1 MHHGSS
7 GSRTTLRSTADCAT
21 GWNWATWATTAQ
33 ASPGKRGSAT
43 RLRTTRITAAMPG
56 GPSTAASVKA
66 TSPRQRTSRPEGSPA
81 RAVAAMAGEPAAS
94 AASPGDLLV
103 ISPPR
108 LPTEART
115 GARPRGG
122 NRRLAAPAS
131 RKGRLGGGG
140 GGSAGLP
147 VLRLDADQVVS
158 VGMGWHEEL
167 AERRAV
173 PQVRVGACPGPAEGN
188 VAGRKRRED
197 ERLGGPAPLVG
208 PTPRG

>member
-33 ASPGKRGSAT
+33 ASSGKRGSAA

-66 TSPRQRTSRPEGSPA
+66 TSPRQRTSGPEGSPA
-81 RAVAAMAGEPAAS
+81 RAVAAMARKPAPS

-108 LPTEART
+108 IPTEART

-122 NRRLAAPAS
+122 NRRWVAPTA
-131 RKGRLGGGG
+131 RKGRFGREGRR
-140 GGSAGLP
+140 SAGLP
-147 VLRLDADQVVS
+147 VLRPHAHHLILVDRSALPRDAAQ
-158 VGMGWHEEL
+158 G
-167 AERRAV
+167 AERCH
-173 PQVRVGACPGPAEGN
+173 GNPGRIGTAAETPAPGFLAADGPGRPAESL
-188 VAGRKRRED
+188 AGH
-197 ERLGGPAPLVG
+197 LPP
-208 PTPRG
+208 